1 MQIPLVVFLLLYL
14 MLVTLFVLFSSFLVY
29 HALRFGTAFFLNLF
43 TLVLYLLGAFL
54 LLANSY
60 GYLAGIDWAGV
71 IKLF

>member
-29 HALRFGTAFFLNLF
+29 HALRFGTASFLNLF
-43 TLVLYLLGAFL
+43 TLALYLLGAFL

-60 GYLAGIDWAGV
+60 SYLAGIDWASV